1 MAYDT
6 PIPGFNTYNTNNLR
20 LWRSRPRNTFDFD
33 KFNSSDY
40 HGAIAE
46 RHDAEYITSVLYPND
61 STDAGKELRLKQ
73 QYFFCSASIYDIIRR
88 YKETHNDRFQKF
100 ADLNKVQLNDT
111 HPAIATIELLRILID
126 EEMLS
131 FEEAWHVVYNTFS
144 YTNHTVLPE
153 ALEKWSVDL
162 IGKLLPRHLELIY
175 LINHIYIQKLKQK
188 YPGDGEKIGRMSLIE
203 EGYPKK
209 VRMAYLSIVCSHT
222 VNGVAALHSQLLK
235 ETIFKEFDELYPGKL
250 QNKTNGVTP
259 RRWIHC
265 CNPQLSDLISD
276 RLGDIDEWIT
286 SLDNLKMLVPYAK
299 DKEFQKEFIAIKRE
313 NKMRL
318 KAWVKENTGYDI
330 PVDSMY
336 DIQVKRIHEYKRQL
350 MNILYVI
357 YRYLTIL
364 DTPEHERARK
374 FVPRVT
380 MIGGKAAPGY
390 YNAKAF
396 IKLINCVAETI
407 NNDSRVG
414 DLLKVIFLPNY
425 NVSSAQIIIPAAEMS
440 QHISTAGTEASGTS
454 NMKFVM
460 NGSLI
465 IGTMDGANVEI
476 AEEIGEENM
485 FIFGERVEGVNR
497 IRKELYEGK
506 RGYVG
511 KRLQRVF
518 DAIFNGMFGDT
529 SMVHGILGSLI
540 DGGDFYIT
548 CFDFYSY
555 IDAQEKAD
563 ETYRNYEKWTEMC
576 ILGVARS
583 GKFSSDR
590 TIHEYCEQIWDIQ
603 PVPVPH
609 PSTNPNQR
617 TKSFANLPI

>member
-20 LWRSRPRNTFDFD
+20 LWRSRPRDTFDFG

-40 HGAIAE
+40 HGAIQE
-46 RHDAEYITSVLYPND
+46 RQDAEYITSVLYPND
-61 STDAGKELRLKQ
+61 SSDAGKELRLKQ
-73 QYFFCSASIYDIIRR
+73 QYFFCSASIYDIVRR
-88 YKETHNDRFQKF
+88 YKDSNNDRFKKF
-100 ADLNKVQLNDT
+100 ADINKVQLNDT

-126 EEMLS
+126 EELLS
-131 FEEAWHVVYNTFS
+131 FEEAWAVVYNTFS

-162 IGKLLPRHLELIY
+162 IGRLLPRHLELIY
-175 LINHIYIQKLKQK
+175 LINHVYLQKLKQR
-188 YPGDGEKIGRMSLIE
+188 YPGDGKKIERMSLVE
-203 EGYPKK
+203 EGWPKK
-209 VRMAYLSIVCSHT
+209 IRMAFLSIVCSHT
-222 VNGVAALHSQLLK
+222 VNGVAALHSQLLR
-235 ETIFKEFDELYPGKL
+235 ETIFSEFDQLYPGKI

-265 CNPQLSDLISD
+265 CNPRLSELISD

-286 SLDNLKMLVPYAK
+286 SLDNLKQLAPYARDK
-299 DKEFQKEFIAIKRE
+299 DFQRSFIEIKRE
-313 NKMRL
+313 NKRRL
-318 KAWVKENTGYDI
+318 QRWVKETTGFDI
-330 PVDSMY
+330 PIDAMY

-350 MNILYVI
+350 MNILYVVH
-357 YRYLTIL
+357 RYLAIL
-364 DTPEHERARK
+364 DTPAAQRRQK

-380 MIGGKAAPGY
+380 LIGGKAAPGY
-390 YNAKAF
+390 HNAKAI
-396 IKLINCVAETI
+396 IKLVNAVAHKI
-407 NNDSRVG
+407 NNDSSVG

-425 NVSSAQIIIPAAEMS
+425 NVSSAQVIIPAAEMS

-485 FIFGERVEGVNR
+485 FIFGERVEGVNK
-497 IRKELYEGK
+497 IRKEMYEGK

-511 KRLQRVF
+511 SRLQRVF
-518 DAIFNGMFGDT
+518 DTIYSGFFGDT
-529 SMVHGILGSLI
+529 EIIHPILGHLA
-540 DGGDFYIT
+540 DGGDHYIT

-555 IDAQEKAD
+555 IEAQEKAD
-563 ETYRNYEKWTEMC
+563 QTYTNYSKWTEMA
-576 ILGVARS
+576 ILGIARS

-590 TIHEYCEQIWDIQ
+590 TIHEYC
-603 PVPVPH
+603 
-609 PSTNPNQR
+609 
-617 TKSFANLPI
+617 